1 MSIEAA
7 VFPESGQTIVAGL
20 QLAGE
25 LGRGASTI
33 VCRARRQGVDY
44 ALKILRDRVAYGEQR
59 SVAFRREA
67 AMLACVTHPGLP
79 RIHEVGY
86 ALGRPFIVM
95 ELVDGKNLEVSLTD
109 GPMS

>member
-1 MSIEAA
+1 M
-7 VFPESGQTIVAGL
+7 AGL
-20 QLAGE
+20 QMTGK

-67 AMLACVTHPGLP
+67 AMLACVYASQDCPGSMRWATP
-79 RIHEVGY
+79 S
-86 ALGRPFIVM
+86 A
-95 ELVDGKNLEVSLTD
+95 
-109 GPMS
+109 GPS